1 MTGTATSG
9 ASPQVRAAC
18 PCGVGLI
25 WPGGLLITIACVVL
39 ASAGCSSNETTES
52 TPASQPAAEPAAS
65 QPAEPPAPEP
75 EPERNPLLPES
86 ETWSREEAL
95 AQLTDDTTRLSAA
108 VRLIRLA
115 EALPL
120 CVPDPLPVEIARR
133 LRVVALS
140 ESRWALGLVMPEER
154 RLASPVLI
162 DSDGE
167 VTLPVEG
174 IEEEVAVLCCAEDAE
189 LFPHLLFLPGE
200 VFILG
205 DELQPALVAKS
216 PPGLRFDLRFENDY
230 PYIALLWRTP
240 PTATDAAGESTPGEP
255 IELARYKWDPWELAF
270 SGPLCD
276 KLPDPPGGLF
286 ELDLELS
293 EALIPVGGVLPEP
306 PAIETPVVDPNENQ
320 PTPY

>member
-1 MTGTATSG
+1 MTGTTTSS

-25 WPGGLLITIACVVL
+25 WSRGLLIAIACAVL
-39 ASAGCSSNETTES
+39 ACGGCSSNETAES
-52 TPASQPAAEPAAS
+52 TPASQPAAEPATT
-65 QPAEPPAPEP
+65 QPAPKPEP
-75 EPERNPLLPES
+75 DPNPLLPES

-120 CVPDPLPVEIARR
+120 CVPDPLPVKIARR
-133 LRVVALS
+133 LRVMALS
-140 ESRWALGLVMPEER
+140 ESRWALGLVTSKEQ

-162 DSDGE
+162 DLTGE
-167 VTLPVEG
+167 VTSPVEG
-174 IEEEVAVLCCAEDAE
+174 IEEEVALLCCAEDAE
-189 LFPHLLFLPGE
+189 IFPHLLFLPGE

-216 PPGLRFDLRFENDY
+216 PPGLRFDLRFENEY
-230 PYIALLWRTP
+230 PYVALLWRTP
-240 PTATDAAGESTPGEP
+240 PTATNAARESTPGEP
-255 IELARYKWDPWELAF
+255 VELARYKWDPWELAF

-306 PAIETPVVDPNENQ
+306 PEIETPVVDPNENR

>member
-1 MTGTATSG
+1 
-9 ASPQVRAAC
+9 
-18 PCGVGLI
+18 
-25 WPGGLLITIACVVL
+25 LLIAIACAVL
-39 ASAGCSSNETTES
+39 ACGGCSSNETAES
-52 TPASQPAAEPAAS
+52 TPASQPAAEPATT
-65 QPAEPPAPEP
+65 QPAPKPEP
-75 EPERNPLLPES
+75 DPNPLLPES

-120 CVPDPLPVEIARR
+120 CVPDPLPVKIARR
-133 LRVVALS
+133 LRVMALS
-140 ESRWALGLVMPEER
+140 ESRWALGLVTSKEQ

-162 DSDGE
+162 DLTGE
-167 VTLPVEG
+167 VTSPVEG
-174 IEEEVAVLCCAEDAE
+174 IEEEVALLCCAEDAE
-189 LFPHLLFLPGE
+189 IFPHLLFLPGE

-216 PPGLRFDLRFENDY
+216 PPGLRFDLLFENDY
-230 PYIALLWRTP
+230 SYVALLWRTP
-240 PTATDAAGESTPGEP
+240 PTATDTARESTPGEP
-255 IELARYKWDPWELAF
+255 VELARYKWDPWELAF

-306 PAIETPVVDPNENQ
+306 PEIETPVVDPNENR

>member
-1 MTGTATSG
+1 MTGAATSG
-9 ASPQVRAAC
+9 ASPQARAAC

-25 WPGGLLITIACVVL
+25 WPGGLLITVACVAL
-39 ASAGCSSNETTES
+39 ASAGCSSDDTTDS
-52 TPASQPAAEPAAS
+52 TPASQPAPKTATT

-75 EPERNPLLPES
+75 EPEPSPLLPES
-86 ETWSREEAL
+86 ETWSQEEAL
-95 AQLTDDTTRLSAA
+95 AQLLDETTRLSAA

-120 CVPDPLPVEIARR
+120 CVPDPLPIKIARQ
-133 LRVVALS
+133 LRVLALS
-140 ESRWALGLVMPEER
+140 ESRWALGLVTSKEH

-162 DSDGE
+162 DSTGA
-167 VTLPVEG
+167 VTSPVEG
-174 IEEEVAVLCCAEDAE
+174 IEEEVALLCCAEDAE

-230 PYIALLWRTP
+230 PYIALLWRTR
-240 PTATDAAGESTPGEP
+240 PTATNAARESTPGELVK
-255 IELARYKWDPWELAF
+255 LARYNWDPWELAF

-286 ELDLELS
+286 ELDLERS
-293 EALIPVGGVLPEP
+293 EVLIPVGGVLPEP
-306 PAIETPVVDPNENQ
+306 PEIETPVVDPNENR